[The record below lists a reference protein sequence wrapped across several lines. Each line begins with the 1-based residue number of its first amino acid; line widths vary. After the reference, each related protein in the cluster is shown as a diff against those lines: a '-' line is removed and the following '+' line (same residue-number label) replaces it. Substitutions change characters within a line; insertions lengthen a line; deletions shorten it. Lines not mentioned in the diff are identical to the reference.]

1 MLRRLLKASS
11 RVVLTLALTA
21 MPLLAQAPAGQASPS
36 QDGFVPV
43 TELPASQQLPAAPY
57 LVGAYAFIWL
67 AVMFYLW
74 SIWRRL
80 GKVEREMRTLE
91 GRSQRSER

>member
-1 MLRRLLKASS
+1 MLRRC
-11 RVVLTLALTA
+11 LTATACLALTFALTA
-21 MPLLAQAPAGQASPS
+21 MPVLAQDAAGQTPAS
-36 QDGFVPV
+36 QDGFRPI
-43 TELPASQQLPAAPY
+43 TELPASQQLPAAPF

>member
-1 MLRRLLKASS
+1 MLRRFLTASS
-11 RVVLTLALTA
+11 CVVFTLALTA
-21 MPLLAQAPAGQASPS
+21 MPVLAQAPAGQAAPNL
-36 QDGFVPV
+36 DGFVPV
-43 TELPASQQLPAAPY
+43 TELPASQQLPAAPF

-67 AVMFYLW
+67 AVMVYLW